1 MSPPAFLL
9 LAAFSHHWRCIS
21 EPAMGTVGFAQ
32 LAHGFPHEICVDG
45 RNGAIFAAAVDAA
58 DLPPSAGIGAL
69 TKYLPASV

>member
-1 MSPPAFLL
+1 
-9 LAAFSHHWRCIS
+9 
-21 EPAMGTVGFAQ
+21 MGTVGFAQ